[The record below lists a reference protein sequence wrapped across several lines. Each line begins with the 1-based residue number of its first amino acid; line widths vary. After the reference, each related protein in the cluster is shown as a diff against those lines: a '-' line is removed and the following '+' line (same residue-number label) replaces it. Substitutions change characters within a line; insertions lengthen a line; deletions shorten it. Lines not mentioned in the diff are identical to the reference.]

1 MASSSRTLGEYF
13 ETFGQEAF
21 RLETL
26 DDYGKS
32 GNTEAFQ
39 TFLAGKPQPENYNER
54 WVAELRK
61 RSAGG
66 KRIYRVHVL
75 SRPLTPYLQYELGWA
90 YWKNM
95 TGGEEFFILDTTEQP
110 NPFEGVPD
118 FWLFDSELVAVLN
131 YDGEGGFLGPEE
143 LPADRAQEFI
153 AHREKA
159 LALAEPFPDW
169 WAKHGQ

>member
-1 MASSSRTLGEYF
+1 MASSSKTLGEYF
-13 ETFGQEAF
+13 AAFEREAF

-32 GNTEAFQ
+32 GNAAAFQ
-39 TFLAGKPQPENYNER
+39 SFLAGEEQPVDYNDH

-75 SRPLTPYLQYELGWA
+75 SRPLTPYLQYELGWG

-118 FWLFDSELVAVLN
+118 FWLFDSQTIAVLN
-131 YDGEGGFLGPEE
+131 YDDEGGFLGTQE
-143 LPADRAQEFI
+143 LSADRVEEYLAI
-153 AHREKA
+153 RDKA
-159 LALAEPFPDW
+159 MEQAVPFPDW
-169 WAKHGQ
+169 WAEHGQ